1 MCGGSDHNSVYSL
14 PYLPPTDHY
23 YSGTVAAFREDGMY
37 LIELADGNTTWS
49 SLGRGG
55 AIPDLALNATAQLG
69 QLILLA
75 RSGTPGSW
83 LEALTT
89 QELDGTM
96 MAQPLENLNQ
106 RLPIDNTTRA
116 LCYP

>member
-1 MCGGSDHNSVYSL
+1 MCGGHVRNSVYSL

-37 LIELADGNTTWS
+37 LIEFTDGNLAWF

-55 AIPDLALNATAQLG
+55 AIPDQASNATTQPG
-69 QLILLA
+69 WLILLA
-75 RSGTPGSW
+75 RSGSPGSW
-83 LEALTT
+83 LEVLTT
-89 QELDGTM
+89 QQLDGTM
-96 MAQPLENLNQ
+96 MAQPLEDLTQ
-106 RLPIDNTTRA
+106 RLPIDIATRA